1 MNTAEWV
8 YDSQPVA
15 GTIESN
21 VSNYHAY
28 YLGGGF
34 THLFTPNLLV
44 DVRGGAMLKPYVFNP
59 TVSSLEQLARRTPVS
74 RTWSNMVACTSTLP
88 LPMGY

>member
-21 VSNYHAY
+21 VSNYHVY
-28 YLGGGF
+28 NFGGGF

-44 DVRGGAMLKPYVFNP
+44 DIRGVP
-59 TVSSLEQLARRTPVS
+59 
-74 RTWSNMVACTSTLP
+74 C
-88 LPMGY
+88 